1 MSFSMS
7 GTVARMGTD
16 ARGLRRQKIAS
27 LSAQP
32 VKLASPDRL
41 KLSGLSKTSASD
53 RQLSLSVVDS
63 LVPRNGDRKSPAR
76 SVNPLSRD
84 ESSARNGG
92 WFKDFAVPPLAFGG
106 GDNGGDGR
114 PPVKR
119 HTGGGGDGDG
129 KGDDEPDEESPASV
143 FSKNGVS
150 IESLPED
157 IQFGI
162 REGRF
167 TGKDATQW
175 LNILK
180 IPFIGGVAKSMPA
193 VREKLLGNPR
203 LIMTVGIELAIGVT
217 AKLIAEVQARQEDFW
232 KELDFVAS
240 DVMLE
245 IVADFSLVWLL
256 SPALN
261 LRPIPTGKLARTIAT
276 LPGHASQKGAF
287 ALWQRA
293 STIAYRAV
301 QFFCVGMVSTMIGHG
316 STMALA
322 NARGKVEG
330 QKELSPL
337 LPTAV
342 GWASFMVISS
352 NFRYQTVN
360 GIEERLFDACLKGAP
375 RNVATFFLRFGNCWF
390 GGMNWIWYARAVGLQ

>member
-1 MSFSMS
+1 MMSK
-7 GTVARMGTD
+7 AD
-16 ARGLRRQKIAS
+16 
-27 LSAQP
+27 
-32 VKLASPDRL
+32 
-41 KLSGLSKTSASD
+41 ASD
-53 RQLSLSVVDS
+53 RQLSLSVVNG
-63 LVPRNGDRKSPAR
+63 LVPRSGERRRAPRTA
-76 SVNPLSRD
+76 NPLSQAD
-84 ESSARNGG
+84 SAGSTNS

-119 HTGGGGDGDG
+119 YTGGGGNGDG
-129 KGDDEPDEESPASV
+129 KGDGEEAEEEDPTTV
-143 FSKNGVS
+143 FQKNGVS

-162 REGRF
+162 KEGRF
-167 TGKDATQW
+167 KGADALRW
-175 LNILK
+175 LGLIKMPLV
-180 IPFIGGVAKSMPA
+180 GALAQSMPA

-203 LIMTVGIELAIGVT
+203 LLVTIGIELAIGVT
-217 AKLIAEVQARQEDFW
+217 AKMIAEVQARQQDFW

-240 DVMLE
+240 DIMLE

-261 LRPIPTGKLARTIAT
+261 LRPVPSGKLARTIAS

-287 ALWQRA
+287 AVWQRA
-293 STIAYRAV
+293 STIAYRAA
-301 QFFCVGMVSTMIGHG
+301 QFFCVGIVSTMLGHG
-316 STMALA
+316 STIALA

-337 LPTAV
+337 VPTAV

-360 GIEERLFDACLKGAP
+360 GIEERLFDALFKGMP

-390 GGMNWIWYARAVGLQ
+390 GGINWIWYARFVGLQ